1 MIPNLRKSPP
11 VRHDATLTPWPQS
24 LVELS
29 TSPLYLAGKRSF
41 DLIGSLVLLL
51 VMLPVFVLVALL
63 VTIEGGPVF
72 YVHQRVGRGG
82 KPFGCLKFRTML
94 VDGDRLLQSLLD
106 SNPSARREWESGH
119 KLRNDPRIT
128 RIGTFLRQYS
138 LDELPQL
145 LNVLR
150 GEMSLVGPR
159 PVVSSELDRFYG
171 GMAAAYMSVRP
182 GITGPWQVSGRSSV
196 HYDRRVALD
205 IAYAANHSFAGDLVI
220 LGRTVGAVL
229 SRRGAH

>member
-24 LVELS
+24 LVEFP
-29 TSPLYLAGKRSF
+29 TSSFYFFGKRSF

-51 VMLPVFVLVALL
+51 VALPIFALVALL
-63 VTIEGGPVF
+63 VTIEGDPVL

-82 KPFGCLKFRTML
+82 KSFGCLKFRTML
-94 VDGDRLLQSLLD
+94 VDGDRMLQSLLE
-106 SNPSARREWESGH
+106 SSPSARREWESSH

-128 RIGTFLRQYS
+128 RIGAFLRQYS

-159 PVVSSELDRFYG
+159 PVVASELDRFYG
-171 GMAAAYMSVRP
+171 SMAAAYMSVRP

-205 IAYAANHSFAGDLVI
+205 IAYAASHSFAGDLVI

>member
-24 LVELS
+24 LVEFP
-29 TSPLYLAGKRSF
+29 TSSFYFFWKRPF

-51 VMLPVFVLVALL
+51 VALPIFALVALL

-72 YVHQRVGRGG
+72 YAHQRVGRGG
-82 KPFGCLKFRTML
+82 KSFGCLKFRTML
-94 VDGDRLLQSLLD
+94 VDGDRMLQSLLE
-106 SNPSARREWESGH
+106 SSPSARREWESSH

-128 RIGTFLRQYS
+128 RIGAFLRQYS
-138 LDELPQL
+138 LDEIPQL

-159 PVVSSELDRFYG
+159 PVVARELDRFYG
-171 GMAAAYMSVRP
+171 SMATAYMSVRP

-205 IAYAANHSFAGDLVI
+205 IAYAASHSFAGDLVI

>member
-1 MIPNLRKSPP
+1 MIPSLRKSPP
-11 VRHDATLTPWPQS
+11 ARHDATLTPWPQS
-24 LVELS
+24 LADLP
-29 TSPLYLAGKRSF
+29 TSSFYRVGKRSF
-41 DLIGSLVLLL
+41 DVVGALVLLL
-51 VMLPVFVLVALL
+51 LTLPIFALVALL
-63 VTIEGGPVF
+63 VTVEGGPVF
-72 YVHQRVGRGG
+72 YVHQRIGRGG
-82 KPFGCLKFRTML
+82 KPFGCLKFRTMR
-94 VDGDRLLQSLLD
+94 VDGDRILQALLES
-106 SNPSARREWESGH
+106 SPSARREWETSH

-128 RIGTFLRQYS
+128 RIGTFLRPYS

-145 LNVLR
+145 FNVLR

-171 GMAAAYMSVRP
+171 SMAAAYLSVRP

-196 HYDRRVALD
+196 HYERRVALD
-205 IAYAANHSFAGDLVI
+205 IAYAVNHSFAGDIII